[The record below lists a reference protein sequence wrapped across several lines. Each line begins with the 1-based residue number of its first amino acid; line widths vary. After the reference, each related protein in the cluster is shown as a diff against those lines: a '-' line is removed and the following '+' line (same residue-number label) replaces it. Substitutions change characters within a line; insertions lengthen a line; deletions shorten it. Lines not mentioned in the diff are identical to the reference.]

1 MIMRT
6 SLAFIVASF
15 IALPASAQV
24 DQVATP
30 PPNLVLSNY
39 ESVPV
44 GPFGGLEGD
53 AYVARV
59 GDPSAAWFNPAGLA
73 RQNTAQISGSAGVYQ
88 RTSIAPE
95 SLPNRGGSFQQ
106 LPNFVGFAFAPRPNL
121 TVGAALV
128 TTNAWNQETDSELI
142 SPVTG
147 GQQRFG
153 YSADSSFERRILALG
168 AGYHEG
174 GPWRFGGGLAFSIM
188 SLRLVQSVSDRI
200 ADSTGLRSLLVS
212 ARASGSA
219 FQIRSQFGAQYDTTR
234 WRFGAAVR
242 TPGLT
247 LHRSGG
253 VTLDGI
259 LDAGSASLGASVFD
273 PEARFENH
281 LPWEFQGG
289 AAWVRERVQLEVNLQ
304 AYSSI
309 DAYSMIATDQPVL
322 IYGDAGANRP
332 PTVFSQPFPG
342 FTSASDGVVNISV
355 GGHLRLMTDRDL
367 RVHAG
372 VGSNQSPVGDED
384 TVFNTVDLTTW
395 TLGLSGSLGRFQ
407 FSGGF
412 NLQSGTANDVTLRN
426 LLNGQVVGSDID
438 VSMTGFIYSL
448 AYQF

>member
-1 MIMRT
+1 MKT
-6 SLAFIVASF
+6 SLVFVAVCL
-15 IALPASAQV
+15 IALPAWAQV

-88 RTSIAPE
+88 RTSITPN

-106 LPNFVGFAFAPRPNL
+106 LPNFVGFSFAPRPNL

-147 GQQRFG
+147 GQQRFA
-153 YSADSSFERRILALG
+153 YSADSRFERRVFAFG
-168 AGYHEG
+168 AGYHGG
-174 GPWRFGGGLAFSIM
+174 GPWRYGGGLAFSIM

-200 ADSTGLRSLLVS
+200 GDSTGLRSLLVAS
-212 ARASGSA
+212 RASGSA
-219 FQIRSQFGAQYDTTR
+219 FQLRSQFGAQYDTER
-234 WRFGAAVR
+234 FRFGAALR

-247 LHRSGG
+247 LHRSGV
-253 VTLDGI
+253 VTLDGL
-259 LDAGSASLGASVFD
+259 LDTGAASLGASVFD
-273 PEARFENH
+273 PDAQFEYH

-289 AAWVRERVQLEVNLQ
+289 AAWVRERFELEVNLQ
-304 AYSSI
+304 SYSSI
-309 DAYSMIATDQPVL
+309 DGYSMIATEQPVL
-322 IYGDAGANRP
+322 VYGDAGANRP
-332 PTVFSQPFPG
+332 PTVISQPFPG
-342 FTSASDGVVNISV
+342 FTSASDGVVNVSV
-355 GGHLRLMTDRDL
+355 GGHVRLMTKRDL

-384 TVFNTVDLTTW
+384 TLFNNVDLTNW
-395 TLGLSGSLGRFQ
+395 TVGLSGSLGRFQ
-407 FSGGF
+407 FSAGF
-412 NLQSGTANDVTLRN
+412 NHQSGTADDVTLRN
-426 LLNGQVVGSDID
+426 LLNGQVVRSAMD